1 MGTQGFYGRLR
12 TRRAGGRGCRAPLHA
27 VVISFC
33 LLPVI
38 AGCSSHASWSSGSN
52 QPVAVAPPP
61 NQPAYSSAAQPPTA
75 QVAPSDYDAPD
86 VLPYPKQSLVDL
98 LKQDAAAAAAQPK
111 LPPSPAGTPV
121 TTSSAAADAMPYP
134 KQSLFSLFQDSGK
147 TPAPAQAQDMPHPP
161 STYTPSGQPYV
172 PPQGQPTYS
181 SATAQSA
188 QRPPSAYTPS
198 GQPYP
203 PPGQPAARPP
213 RTPQAAADDDEQ
225 SVPGYPTR
233 SIFDVSH

>member
-1 MGTQGFYGRLR
+1 MGMQGFYGRLR
-12 TRRAGGRGCRAPLHA
+12 RCRAGGRGRRAPLHA
-27 VVISFC
+27 AAISFC

-38 AGCSSHASWSSGSN
+38 AGCSSNSSWLSGSN

-61 NQPAYSSAAQPPTA
+61 TPAVAATSQSADQTA
-75 QVAPSDYDAPD
+75 AVPGYPQV
-86 VLPYPKQSLVDL
+86 SLVDVF
-98 LKQDAAAAAAQPK
+98 KQDAAAHSAQSQ
-111 LPPSPAGTPV
+111 LPPSPAGTQV
-121 TTSSAAADAMPYP
+121 TTSSAAADSMPYP

-147 TPAPAQAQDMPHPP
+147 TPAAAPAQDMPHPP

-181 SATAQSA
+181 SATAQA
-188 QRPPSAYTPS
+188 GQRPPSTSTPS

-213 RTPQAAADDDEQ
+213 QGSAPQAAAEDDEQ

-233 SIFDVSH
+233 SILNVFH